1 LRWAVLALALTG
13 CGAGVP
19 FQEYPFSYSY
29 RNFVFHST
37 EEIPAEYTA
46 KNVDRLCTLMV
57 ERLGIPFCEKAGTVH
72 AYILQEDF
80 TGLDGQRYTGM
91 DVPFTN
97 TIFISW
103 TQRNLVHEC
112 LHLWDFRHVAVG
124 SAWHE
129 GWETNGYKA
138 TDQEF
143 KRELSVLAIPHE

>member
-37 EEIPAEYTA
+37 EEIPTEYTDG
-46 KNVDRLCTLMV
+46 NVARLCNMMV

-72 AYILQEDF
+72 VYMLTETF
-80 TGLDGQRYTGM
+80 TGFDGRQTNGM

-97 TIFISW
+97 TIFVLW
-103 TQRNLVHEC
+103 TQRSLLHEC
-112 LHLWDFRHVAVG
+112 LHLWDFMHLAVG
-124 SAWHE
+124 SGWHE
-129 GWETNGYKA
+129 GWSTNGYDA
-138 TDQEF
+138 ADVEF
-143 KRELSVLAIPHE
+143 KRALSILEIK